1 MQFYY
6 FQKLVEDYENRLIAQ
21 EEKINELNKAIE
33 DNTLDTNNRIKELK
47 EMNEALCKDI
57 EKVRDNKAKNLP
69 RTEEEKEVLQ
79 YKLELQK
86 AMDELATKEFQV
98 G

>member
-1 MQFYY
+1 MQFNY
-6 FQKLVEDYENRLIAQ
+6 FQKLVEDYEYRLIAQ
-21 EEKINELNKAIE
+21 EEKINELNKVIE
-33 DNTLDTNNRIKELK
+33 ENTLDTNNRIKVLK

-86 AMDELATKEFQV
+86 ATEELKTKEFQV